1 MELFRELHR
10 ARGLT
15 VIFVTHDP
23 TIAANAQR
31 VIHIQ
36 DGQIA

>member
-1 MELFRELHR
+1 LFGELHHT
-10 ARGLT
+10 RGLT

-23 TIAANAQR
+23 SIAANAQR

-36 DGQIA
+36 DGQVV

>member
-1 MELFRELHR
+1 MELFNELHKT
-10 ARGLT
+10 RGLT

-31 VIHIQ
+31 AIHIQ
-36 DGQIA
+36 DGMIA